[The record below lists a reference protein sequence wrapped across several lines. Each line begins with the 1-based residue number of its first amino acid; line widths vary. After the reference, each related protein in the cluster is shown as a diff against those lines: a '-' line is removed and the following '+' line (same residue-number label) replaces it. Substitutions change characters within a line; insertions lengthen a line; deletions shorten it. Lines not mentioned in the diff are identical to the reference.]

1 MSLSAKDTEKC
12 IKHTKKKKLTIR
24 SCHFGTRIFISRL
37 FFFFYYFLFLPLT
50 DIHPL
55 SSMAADFTAGPLY
68 SLLSSVDHEQRV
80 LYISQLK
87 VQYDKCDSESE
98 RFGILKLLLP
108 TVTAVEDKSV
118 VEETL
123 KPIVLESFQVDSMV
137 STESIALIV
146 STLAERI
153 ASALDKD
160 ETDFS
165 IDLLQLLLC
174 ELVTAMQTEV
184 DLVELNPV
192 SFIDSQL
199 GGIAEWKTIKAQAT
213 RDSLPDQLDLECCL
227 DTLNQVLHY
236 VQSDNV
242 WIDVI
247 GLVAVSLISST
258 DATLRTKAVND
269 VISSLYYR
277 QESASRKTNICQVF
291 SSFVSSND

>member
-1 MSLSAKDTEKC
+1 
-12 IKHTKKKKLTIR
+12 
-24 SCHFGTRIFISRL
+24 
-37 FFFFYYFLFLPLT
+37 
-50 DIHPL
+50 
-55 SSMAADFTAGPLY
+55 MAADFTAGPLY

-87 VQYDKCDSESE
+87 IQYDKCDSESE

-123 KPIVLESFQVDSMV
+123 KPIVLESFLVDSMV

-165 IDLLQLLLC
+165 IDLLQLLLS
-174 ELVTAMQTEV
+174 ELITAMQTEV
-184 DLVELNPV
+184 DLVELDPV

-199 GGIAEWKTIKAQAT
+199 GNSAEWKTIKAQAM
-213 RDSLPDQLDLECCL
+213 RGDSSPDQLDLECCL

-236 VQSDNV
+236 VQTDNV

-247 GLVAVSLISST
+247 GLVAISLISCT

-277 QESASRKTNICQVF
+277 QENASKKTNICQVYICENQSLFVF
-291 SSFVSSND
+291 SLRSAYL